1 MPFIMVITPFI
12 TIVGAHLV
20 RDEGLFMDLPFW
32 YDGKPINIWI
42 SSQELDVGLNISKDT
57 NRIK

>member
-1 MPFIMVITPFI
+1 MPFIRVITPFI

-32 YDGKPINIWI
+32 YDGKPINI
-42 SSQELDVGLNISKDT
+42 
-57 NRIK
+57 